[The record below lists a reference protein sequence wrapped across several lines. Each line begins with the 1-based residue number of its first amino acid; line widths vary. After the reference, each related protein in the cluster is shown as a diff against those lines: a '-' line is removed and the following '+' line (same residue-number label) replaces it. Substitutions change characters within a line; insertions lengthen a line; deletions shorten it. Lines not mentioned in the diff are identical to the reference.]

1 MPPEEEDEWNE
12 LMRPHMVD
20 DGPDATVPHD
30 FVLPQEAARVQD
42 EAEADYE
49 LIFSDSS
56 GDTLLEFKKL
66 SQTEVSVD
74 ELVDNINESLS

>member
-1 MPPEEEDEWNE
+1 MLLSQKSN
-12 LMRPHMVD
+12 
-20 DGPDATVPHD
+20 
-30 FVLPQEAARVQD
+30 PQLHQNLVNRNFFQNLINPIIQD

>member
-1 MPPEEEDEWNE
+1 MCIRDRLKYIQIKAKNSNRNFFQNLINPII
-12 LMRPHMVD
+12 
-20 DGPDATVPHD
+20 
-30 FVLPQEAARVQD
+30 QD